1 MVDINLNEANN
12 IYHQQKI
19 NDKEDWSLEEGIKIV
34 ENVVR
39 LFFSNKYV
47 FLYSTSISLCSAL
60 SMIHQSYSIHS
71 RFREAK
77 EVCQSHADK
86 SIYHS
91 LCLSYINFVYGVFTM
106 ESDLI
111 NEAVSSINISLEMVQ
126 RMMKTNSITKS
137 LSSFFFK
144 KNYNEYTDGN
154 VLTLFLV
161 VGPLL

>member
-1 MVDINLNEANN
+1 MVDINLNEGDK
-12 IYHQQKI
+12 IYQGKI
-19 NDKEDWSLEEGIKIV
+19 NDKEDWNLEEGIKIV
-34 ENVVR
+34 EHVVR

-47 FLYSTSISLCSAL
+47 FLYSTSISLYCTL
-60 SMIHQSYSIHS
+60 SIIHQSYSIHS
-71 RFREAK
+71 RFKEAK
-77 EVCQSHADK
+77 GICQSHADK

-111 NEAVSSINISLEMVQ
+111 NEAVSSIDASLEMVQ
-126 RMMKTNSITKS
+126 KIRKTSSITKS

-154 VLTLFLV
+154 F
-161 VGPLL
+161 